1 MKTKVTLLKI
11 AIAIVLL
18 MNVAVATA
26 QLRFGEV
33 ESFAASLYVDPGAS
47 IKENGLDIGADIE
60 YRGAV
65 YAKVGVESFADL
77 PGNYF
82 DIHAGVGPRIT
93 IGKEENL
100 SVYAGLR
107 GGVVYRYSNPNPLL
121 GFEFGSDYTF
131 PGGIFVGANAST
143 IRRGDVEKL
152 YGEEDFW
159 RGNFYI
165 RIGYTWNWK
174 D

>member
-47 IKENGLDIGADIE
+47 IKEKGIDIGMDIE
-60 YRGAV
+60 YNGAIFV
-65 YAKVGVESFADL
+65 KAGIESFAEL

-82 DIHAGVGPRIT
+82 DIHAAVGPRFT
-93 IGKEENL
+93 IGKKERIAL
-100 SVYAGLR
+100 YAGVR
-107 GGVVYRYSNPNPLL
+107 GGVAWRN
-121 GFEFGSDYTF
+121 
-131 PGGIFVGANAST
+131 GANNA
-143 IRRGDVEKL
+143 
-152 YGEEDFW
+152 
-159 RGNFYI
+159 
-165 RIGYTWNWK
+165 IGGF
-174 D
+174 